1 MYAISKNRKVIHH
14 FHVTGKIIGFAHD
27 FCNQK
32 CKENYYA
39 IPVFTHNQFRFDFFL
54 FLKGIRP
61 SVWETSGISI
71 GGKNPTNVNF
81 AIIRNQ
87 VKFIDTL
94 KYFQQS
100 LASLADS
107 MTDGERK
114 NVRKSCR
121 NFLAGK
127 LLFLNNENEK
137 WVLDYLALG
146 KGMIPYQKITDFD
159 SLNIRPDSNE
169 EFF

>member
-1 MYAISKNRKVIHH
+1 M
-14 FHVTGKIIGFAHD
+14 
-27 FCNQK
+27 
-32 CKENYYA
+32 
-39 IPVFTHNQFRFDFFL
+39 IPVFAHNQFRFDFFL

-61 SVWETSGISI
+61 SVWETSDISI
-71 GGKNPTNVNF
+71 GGRNLTNVNF

-87 VKFIDTL
+87 VKFIDTV

-107 MTDGERK
+107 ITDDERK

-127 LLFLNNENEK
+127 FLE
-137 WVLDYLALG
+137 
-146 KGMIPYQKITDFD
+146 
-159 SLNIRPDSNE
+159 
-169 EFF
+169 

>member
-1 MYAISKNRKVIHH
+1 M
-14 FHVTGKIIGFAHD
+14 
-27 FCNQK
+27 
-32 CKENYYA
+32 
-39 IPVFTHNQFRFDFFL
+39 
-54 FLKGIRP
+54 
-61 SVWETSGISI
+61 WETSEISI
-71 GGKNPTNVNF
+71 GGKNLANVNF
-81 AIIRNQ
+81 TIIRNQ
-87 VKFIDTL
+87 VKFIDTV

-107 MTDGERK
+107 MTDDERK

>member
-1 MYAISKNRKVIHH
+1 M
-14 FHVTGKIIGFAHD
+14 
-27 FCNQK
+27 
-32 CKENYYA
+32 
-39 IPVFTHNQFRFDFFL
+39 
-54 FLKGIRP
+54 
-61 SVWETSGISI
+61 WETSEISI
-71 GGKNPTNVNF
+71 GGKNLTNVNF
-81 AIIRNQ
+81 TIIRNQ
-87 VKFIDTL
+87 VKFIDMV

-107 MTDGERK
+107 MTDDERK